1 MNVGEL
7 IKKFQ
12 QYDPEMMVV
21 INGYEGGYSAIKVLS
36 EVDLMLNINK
46 EWYYGPHEIALTV
59 DEGDCK
65 AILIG

>member
-7 IKKFQ
+7 IKELQ
-12 QYDPEMMVV
+12 QYNPKTKV
-21 INGYEGGYSAIKVLS
+21 IVNGYEGGYSDVKDLS

-46 EWYYGPHEIALTV
+46 EWYYGPHELAMTKE
-59 DEGDCK
+59 DSDCK